1 MAENTPEPNE
11 NEPLTSPET
20 VNTTPEAASAASETV
35 NAVSEGT
42 NAAPETANVT
52 SETTNAAPET
62 ATTAPEAAP
71 SRPASARGL
80 AWSSLPDYIPGRG
93 ANLRKHQEAIASGV
107 VFADADVA
115 SEETPETTG
124 MEASEGDAGGA
135 GGTGGAPGNGPG
147 NAPKGKL
154 HIPEHNPNEASMWW
168 MQVRDTRS
176 TTARR
181 RSHRKRRLQ
190 FYYMLMVTFTI
201 AGVILV
207 ALGSLIRYYF
217 FSDAR
222 DVFVSKA
229 KEVVRFEPLH
239 QSTVRSL
246 AFSTDGRYLVSTSED
261 RTAIL
266 WDAQTG
272 EKLRILEGHADAV
285 TCVAVGNLPETA
297 MGGNTPLGR
306 LLVMTGSK
314 DRYSILWNVDV
325 NPAKPIYRLG
335 EQPPL
340 ESAKA
345 DVEDASDN
353 ELTHILDDNV
363 SGGGSSTSS
372 RHLGAVTCVAL
383 SADGQTAMSGSSD
396 HSVFLWNVNSGS
408 RSHVVSMHS
417 DTVQA
422 VAFSPDGKYYATA
435 GSDSKVYVWNT
446 VDNTLAYALSGHSGS
461 VTSLCFSKD
470 GFRLLSGSRDNTA
483 VLWDTI
489 SGRPLNKLFGK
500 TEMTTVFLSP
510 DSHYAVTNVHENAVD
525 LWDMDTS
532 TKLIQVLT
540 NAPIL
545 AFAVSPV
552 VDSTGRPMFAAVVT
566 TDNRIAIYSL
576 LENTK
581 Q

>member
-1 MAENTPEPNE
+1 MP
-11 NEPLTSPET
+11 SET
-20 VNTTPEAASAASETV
+20 TGMTPEASKV
-35 NAVSEGT
+35 
-42 NAAPETANVT
+42 
-52 SETTNAAPET
+52 APET
-62 ATTAPEAAP
+62 ATVTSETANAAAETTSAPPTTAP

-93 ANLRKHQEAIASGV
+93 ANLRKHQEAMASGV
-107 VFADADVA
+107 VFAEESTSANTAAAAGEVSNA
-115 SEETPETTG
+115 SGMAVGGEAGEPE
-124 MEASEGDAGGA
+124 
-135 GGTGGAPGNGPG
+135 PG
-147 NAPKGKL
+147 NAPEGASGREAQPKL

-201 AGVILV
+201 AGVVLV

-217 FSDAR
+217 FSDSR
-222 DVFVSKA
+222 DLFVSKA
-229 KEVVRFEPLH
+229 KEIVRFEPLH

-246 AFSTDGRYLVSTSED
+246 AFSEDGRYLVSTSED

-272 EKLRILEGHADAV
+272 EKLRILEGHTDAV
-285 TCVAVGNLPETA
+285 TCAAVGNLPETA
-297 MGGNTPLGR
+297 MGGNTVLGR

-314 DRYSILWNVDV
+314 DRYCILWNVDA

-340 ESAKA
+340 ENAKA
-345 DVEDASDN
+345 DVEDVGDN
-353 ELTHILDDNV
+353 ELTHILDDNLS
-363 SGGGSSTSS
+363 SGNSSTSS

-383 SADGQTAMSGSSD
+383 STDGQTAMSGSTD
-396 HSVFLWNVNSGS
+396 HSVFLWNVNAGS

-446 VDNTLAYALSGHSGS
+446 SDNTLAHALSGHSGS

-525 LWDMDTS
+525 LWDLDTS

-566 TDNRIAIYSL
+566 TDNRITIYSL
-576 LENTK
+576 LENK